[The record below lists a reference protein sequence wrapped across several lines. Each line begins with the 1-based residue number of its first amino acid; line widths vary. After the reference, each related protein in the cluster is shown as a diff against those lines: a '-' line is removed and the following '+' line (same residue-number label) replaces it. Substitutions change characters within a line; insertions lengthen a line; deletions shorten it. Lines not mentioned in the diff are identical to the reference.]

1 MGFGL
6 QAGDKSVDP
15 DELTPVSDSGERV
28 QPTHLQREK
37 RRVRAGRLALPFC
50 FPQRKESTAI
60 MDNKRIPQAAS
71 PTASWL
77 SYLENLHSKT
87 IDLGLER
94 VSQVAR
100 KLGVL
105 KPAPFVLQWREPT
118 ERHNLPY
125 AGICADRS
133 RL

>member
-6 QAGDKSVDP
+6 QAGDKRVDP
-15 DELTPVSDSGERV
+15 DELTQVSDSGERA

-37 RRVRAGRLALPFC
+37 QRVKRAGRLVLPFC
-50 FPQRKESTAI
+50 FSQRKESTAI

-71 PTASWL
+71 PLASWL

-105 KPAPFVLQWREPT
+105 KPAPFVFTVAEPT
-118 ERHNLPY
+118 GKAQPAVRWNL
-125 AGICADRS
+125 C
-133 RL
+133 